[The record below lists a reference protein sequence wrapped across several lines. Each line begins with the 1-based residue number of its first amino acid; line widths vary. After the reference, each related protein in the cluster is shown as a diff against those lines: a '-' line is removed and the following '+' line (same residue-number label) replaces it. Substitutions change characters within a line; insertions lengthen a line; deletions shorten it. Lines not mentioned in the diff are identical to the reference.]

1 MSENN
6 IPVNFD
12 RPRPPAPTPEN
23 NPPIHPRDYHSI
35 DETKIKKNPIC
46 VIL

>member
-1 MSENN
+1 MGENK
-6 IPVNFD
+6 IPLLFD

-23 NPPIHPRDYHSI
+23 NPPIPPRDYHSI
-35 DETKIKKNPIC
+35 DETKRKKSIC